1 MTYGEK
7 DTYDALLTKFANICE
22 ENNLIYKVNTK
33 SYPFSVTVTPDQS
46 MDAQI
51 SMLDNESGYNGKD
64 AKLVLFFPDGVL
76 QYKFSDD
83 FTLSEALM
91 TKLKNSVTKIY
102 QQWCKI
108 CFRDGIEKQRFVEKA
123 VDDVENDGMD
133 VPEDTDVSEDSADTA
148 QPETEPEY
156 AEL

>member
-22 ENNLIYKVNTK
+22 ENGLIYRVYNKQ
-33 SYPFSVTVTPDQS
+33 YPFAVAVSPDQA
-46 MDAQI
+46 MEDQM
-51 SMLDNESGYNGKD
+51 SMLDNETGHNGKD
-64 AKLVLFFPDGVL
+64 AKWIFIFPNGSL
-76 QYKFSDD
+76 ENKTIKKFTMPD
-83 FTLSEALM
+83 TLRK
-91 TKLKNSVTKIY
+91 KLSSYSQKLY
-102 QQWCKI
+102 DQWCRI
-108 CFRDGIEKQRFVEKA
+108 VFRENIENRRFVEKA